1 MKKLS
6 ILLISLLLLC
16 SCSIQKE
23 EKVAKEDK
31 FALEYSID
39 ENHKFKSSKVHD
51 IFDILDSGTGIIYF
65 ANSDDEKSIIYTDVI
80 NDIFNDLDIDKINYY
95 NPSTVKNNNTK
106 YYRELLNLVG
116 DYSIVDENNNP
127 SLDIPS
133 LYFVK
138 DGNIVS
144 YLNTANYNIDS
155 LMKKK
160 TKKKIKNEIKES
172 LEKYKSA

>member
-1 MKKLS
+1 MKKIS

-39 ENHKFKSSKVHD
+39 ENHKFKSSKIHD
-51 IFDILDSGTGIIYF
+51 IFDILDSDTGIIYF
-65 ANSDDEKSIIYTDVI
+65 ANSDEEKSIIYTDII
-80 NDIFNDLDIDKINYY
+80 NNIFNKLDVDKINYY
-95 NPSTVKNNNTK
+95 NPSTIKNNNTK

-116 DYSIVDENNNP
+116 EYSILNDNNNS

-138 DGNIVS
+138 DGEIIGYMSSNEYSV
-144 YLNTANYNIDS
+144 DS

-160 TKKKIKNEIKES
+160 TKKALKQEIKDN
-172 LEKYKSA
+172 LDKYNK

>member
-1 MKKLS
+1 MKKIS

-39 ENHKFKSSKVHD
+39 ENHKFKSSKIHD
-51 IFDILDSGTGIIYF
+51 IFDILDSDSGIIYF
-65 ANSDDEKSIIYTDVI
+65 ANSDEEKSIIYTDII
-80 NDIFNDLDIDKINYY
+80 NNIFNKLDVDKINYY
-95 NPSTVKNNNTK
+95 NPSTIKNNNTK

-116 DYSIVDENNNP
+116 EYSVLDENNNS

-138 DGNIVS
+138 DGEIIGYMSSNEYSV
-144 YLNTANYNIDS
+144 DS

-160 TKKKIKNEIKES
+160 TKKKLKKEIINN
-172 LEKYKSA
+172 LDKYNK

>member
-1 MKKLS
+1 MKKIS

-39 ENHKFKSSKVHD
+39 DNHKFKSSKIHD
-51 IFDILDSGTGIIYF
+51 IFDILDSDTGIIYF
-65 ANSDDEKSIIYTDVI
+65 ANSDEEKSIIYTDII
-80 NDIFNDLDIDKINYY
+80 NNIFNKLDVDKIYYY
-95 NPSTVKNNNTK
+95 NPSTIKNNNTK

-116 DYSIVDENNNP
+116 EYSILDENNNS

-138 DGNIVS
+138 DGEIIGYMSSNEYSV
-144 YLNTANYNIDS
+144 DS

-160 TKKKIKNEIKES
+160 TKKALKQEIKDN
-172 LEKYKSA
+172 LDKYNK

>member
-1 MKKLS
+1 MKKIS

-39 ENHKFKSSKVHD
+39 DNHKFKSSKIHD
-51 IFDILDSGTGIIYF
+51 IFDILDSDSGIIYF
-65 ANSDDEKSIIYTDVI
+65 ANSDEEKSIIYTDII
-80 NDIFNDLDIDKINYY
+80 NNIFNKLDVDKINYY
-95 NPSTVKNNNTK
+95 NPSTIKNNNTK

-116 DYSIVDENNNP
+116 EYSILDENNNS

-138 DGNIVS
+138 DGEIIGYMSSNEYSV
-144 YLNTANYNIDS
+144 DS

-160 TKKKIKNEIKES
+160 TKKKLKKEIIDN
-172 LEKYKSA
+172 LDKYNK